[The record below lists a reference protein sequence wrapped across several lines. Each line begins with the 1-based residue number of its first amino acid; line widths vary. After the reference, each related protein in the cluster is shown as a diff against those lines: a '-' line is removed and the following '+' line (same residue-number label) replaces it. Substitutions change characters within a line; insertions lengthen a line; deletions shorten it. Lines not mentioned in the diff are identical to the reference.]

1 MAEERAEKGARIQE
15 ITEKEKYR
23 EYGIDLKFFPLNIY
37 RKKSYR
43 FLAML
48 LG

>member
-1 MAEERAEKGARIQE
+1 MAEERAEKRARIQE
-15 ITEKEKYR
+15 MTEIEKYR
-23 EYGIDLKFFPLNIY
+23 ENGIDLKFFPLNIY

-48 LG
+48 WG